1 MFDYKME
8 HVFSYN
14 ATLSAPEIVGPV
26 PDDIRVNF
34 YVTGGRVWSPDG
46 STIGEVLPV
55 GGDWLTIRRDNS
67 GVLDVRA
74 TVKTVD
80 GALLYVV
87 YNGLLN
93 LGPEGYANL
102 LRGKWPAKAVIR
114 AAPRITTAHPNY
126 AWANTTQFVNVGE
139 VEFAKSVVQYDVYA
153 VR

>member
-1 MFDYKME
+1 MFDYKLE

-14 ATLSAPEIVGPV
+14 ATLSAAEIIGPV

-34 YVTGGRVWSPDG
+34 YVTGGKVWLPDG
-46 STIGEVLPV
+46 TVIGDVLPV

-74 TVKTVD
+74 TVKTTD

-87 YNGLLN
+87 YNGLLDLGQNGYDN
-93 LGPEGYANL
+93 L
-102 LRGKWPAKAVIR
+102 RKGKLPAKAVIR
-114 AAPRITTAHPNY
+114 AAPRITTSHPNY
-126 AWANTTQFVNVGE
+126 AWANTTQFLNVGE
-139 VEFAKSVVQYDVYA
+139 VEFGKSVVQYDVYA